1 MSEENDYD
9 DDTEDTDDS
18 GTSILPTQTLTSSI
32 DEQQQDK
39 ITKNSQ
45 QGKRAISEKRLRSIS
60 TDNEPCLNS
69 TNNLAKDKYVK
80 KRQRC
85 NGCGMTRLDLTSHQK
100 KCSMYLALVSEL

>member
-1 MSEENDYD
+1 MSGENDYD

-18 GTSILPTQTLTSSI
+18 GTSILPTQTLTSST

-39 ITKNSQ
+39 ITKSLQ
-45 QGKRAISEKRLRSIS
+45 QGKRGISEKMLRSIS

-69 TNNLAKDKYVK
+69 ANNLAKDKYVK

-85 NGCGMTRLDLTSHQK
+85 NGCGISSVLRTS
-100 KCSMYLALVSEL
+100 

>member
-1 MSEENDYD
+1 MSEENDY

-18 GTSILPTQTLTSSI
+18 GTSILPTQTLTSST

-45 QGKRAISEKRLRSIS
+45 QGKRAISEKMLRSIS

-69 TNNLAKDKYVK
+69 ANNLAKEEKTTLQWLRHDKIRPNFNLLV
-80 KRQRC
+80 
-85 NGCGMTRLDLTSHQK
+85 CGP
-100 KCSMYLALVSEL
+100 